1 MLEELYNW
9 LESYSGTSY
18 DFSESF
24 KEIDGDQAFLNPA
37 DWHYGMSFI
46 LKQLQDA
53 CDIIDQFRTAIP
65 ENMQNNIVCKRAL
78 TQTVIDG
85 IRKNIDD
92 VCNRMMLTHEKVVT
106 IDQCSTMLIT
116 LYELIEM
123 IIGTETGEIMKQYDQ
138 HEEDNDN
145 SFFNLLNIERD
156 DMTQLSLNVNAIRQS
171 VFDAMEAEELDQ
183 LD

>member
-53 CDIIDQFRTAIP
+53 PTCRSRCSFR
-65 ENMQNNIVCKRAL
+65 E
-78 TQTVIDG
+78 
-85 IRKNIDD
+85 RKP
-92 VCNRMMLTHEKVVT
+92 HE
-106 IDQCSTMLIT
+106 
-116 LYELIEM
+116 
-123 IIGTETGEIMKQYDQ
+123 G
-138 HEEDNDN
+138 
-145 SFFNLLNIERD
+145 LL
-156 DMTQLSLNVNAIRQS
+156 QG
-171 VFDAMEAEELDQ
+171 
-183 LD
+183 

>member
-1 MLEELYNW
+1 MV
-9 LESYSGTSY
+9 
-18 DFSESF
+18 
-24 KEIDGDQAFLNPA
+24 
-37 DWHYGMSFI
+37 
-46 LKQLQDA
+46 
-53 CDIIDQFRTAIP
+53 
-65 ENMQNNIVCKRAL
+65 ENH
-78 TQTVIDG
+78 

>member
-1 MLEELYNW
+1 
-9 LESYSGTSY
+9 
-18 DFSESF
+18 
-24 KEIDGDQAFLNPA
+24 
-37 DWHYGMSFI
+37 
-46 LKQLQDA
+46 
-53 CDIIDQFRTAIP
+53 
-65 ENMQNNIVCKRAL
+65 
-78 TQTVIDG
+78 
-85 IRKNIDD
+85 
-92 VCNRMMLTHEKVVT
+92 MMLTHEKVVT